1 LFSYNAFYIFA
12 AKNLNTQTMKEK
24 VDVKWQD
31 GMAFEASLHENTQKI
46 VIDAVPAV
54 GGRDLG
60 PRPKTLLLVSL
71 GGCTAMDVISILK
84 KMRVEPDY
92 FNVEVEG
99 ELTEEHPKYFHTIT
113 VNYIFRGKDLPMDKI
128 KKAVSL
134 SEERYCGVSEM
145 LRKSSKLSSNIIVE
159 DE

>member
-1 LFSYNAFYIFA
+1 MQR
-12 AKNLNTQTMKEK
+12 KKLNSETMNEK
-24 VDVKWQD
+24 VDIKWQD
-31 GMAFEASLHENTQKI
+31 EMAFEASLHENTQKI
-46 VIDAVPAV
+46 MIDATPAV
-54 GGRDLG
+54 GGRNLG
-60 PRPKTLLLVSL
+60 PRPKTLMLVSL

-84 KMRVEPDY
+84 KMRVKPDY

-145 LRKSSKLSSNIIVE
+145 LRKSSTLKSNIIVE
-159 DE
+159 D

>member
-1 LFSYNAFYIFA
+1 
-12 AKNLNTQTMKEK
+12 MKEK

-31 GMAFEASLHENTQKI
+31 EMAFEASLHDNTQKI
-46 VIDAVPAV
+46 MIDATPAV
-54 GGRDLG
+54 GGRNLG
-60 PRPKTLLLVSL
+60 PRPKTLMLVSL

-84 KMRVEPDY
+84 KMRVTPDY

-113 VNYIFRGKDLPMDKI
+113 VNYIFRGKDLPIDKI

-134 SEERYCGVSEM
+134 SEERYCGVTEM
-145 LRKSSKLSSNIIVE
+145 LRHSSKIISNIIVE
-159 DE
+159 D

>member
-1 LFSYNAFYIFA
+1 
-12 AKNLNTQTMKEK
+12 MKEK

-31 GMAFEASLHENTQKI
+31 EMAFEASLHENTQKI
-46 VIDAVPAV
+46 MIDATPAV
-54 GGRDLG
+54 GGRNLG
-60 PRPKTLLLVSL
+60 PRPKTLMLVSL

-84 KMRVEPDY
+84 KMRVTPEY

-145 LRKSSKLSSNIIVE
+145 LRKSSTLKSNIIVE
-159 DE
+159 D

>member
-1 LFSYNAFYIFA
+1 
-12 AKNLNTQTMKEK
+12 MKEK

-31 GMAFEASLHENTQKI
+31 EMAFEASLHDNTQKI
-46 VIDAVPAV
+46 MIDATPAV
-54 GGRDLG
+54 GGRNLG
-60 PRPKTLLLVSL
+60 PRPKTLMLVSL

-84 KMRVEPDY
+84 KMRVTPEY

-113 VNYIFRGKDLPMDKI
+113 VNYIFRGKDLPKDKI
-128 KKAVSL
+128 EKAVSL

-145 LRKSSKLSSNIIVE
+145 LRKSSKIISHIIIE
-159 DE
+159 D

>member
-1 LFSYNAFYIFA
+1 
-12 AKNLNTQTMKEK
+12 MKET
-24 VDVKWQD
+24 VQVKWQD
-31 GMAFEASLHENTQKI
+31 EMAFEASLHENTQKI
-46 VIDAVPAV
+46 MIDAVPSV
-54 GGRDLG
+54 GGRNLG
-60 PRPKTLLLVSL
+60 PRPKTLMLVSL

-84 KMRVEPDY
+84 KMRVTPEY

-134 SEERYCGVSEM
+134 SEERYCGVTKM
-145 LRKSSKLSSNIIVE
+145 LRQSSKMISNIIIE
-159 DE
+159 E

>member
-1 LFSYNAFYIFA
+1 
-12 AKNLNTQTMKEK
+12 MKEK
-24 VDVKWQD
+24 VDVRWQD
-31 GMAFEASLHENTQKI
+31 EMAFEASLHENTQKI
-46 VIDAVPAV
+46 MIDATPAV
-54 GGRDLG
+54 GGRNLG

-84 KMRVEPDY
+84 KMRVTPDY

-113 VNYIFRGKDLPMDKI
+113 VNYIFRGKDLPLDKI
-128 KKAVSL
+128 QKAVSL

-145 LRKSSKLSSNIIVE
+145 LRKSSTIKSNIIIE
-159 DE
+159 E

>member
-1 LFSYNAFYIFA
+1 LQR
-12 AKNLNTQTMKEK
+12 KKLNSETMNEK
-24 VDVKWQD
+24 VDIKWQD
-31 GMAFEASLHENTQKI
+31 EMAFEASLHENTQKI
-46 VIDAVPAV
+46 MIDATPAV
-54 GGRDLG
+54 GGRNLG
-60 PRPKTLLLVSL
+60 PRPKTLMLVSL

-84 KMRVEPDY
+84 KMRVKPDY

-145 LRKSSKLSSNIIVE
+145 LRKSSTLKSNIIVE
-159 DE
+159 D

>member
-1 LFSYNAFYIFA
+1 
-12 AKNLNTQTMKEK
+12 MKEK

>member
-1 LFSYNAFYIFA
+1 MLFITFA
-12 AKNLNTQTMKEK
+12 VQNLNTQTMKEK

-46 VIDAVPAV
+46 MIDATPAV

-60 PRPKTLLLVSL
+60 PRPKTLMLVSL

-84 KMRVEPDY
+84 KMRVTPDY

-113 VNYIFRGKDLPMDKI
+113 VNYIFRGKDLPMDKL

-134 SEERYCGVSEM
+134 SEERYCGVTEM
-145 LRKSSKLSSNIIVE
+145 LRHSAKIISNIIVE
-159 DE
+159 D

>member
-1 LFSYNAFYIFA
+1 
-12 AKNLNTQTMKEK
+12 MKEK

-46 VIDAVPAV
+46 MIDATPAV

-60 PRPKTLLLVSL
+60 PRPKTLMLVSL

-84 KMRVEPDY
+84 KMRVTPDY

-113 VNYIFRGKDLPMDKI
+113 VNYIFRGKDLPMDKL

-134 SEERYCGVSEM
+134 SEERYCGVTEM
-145 LRKSSKLSSNIIVE
+145 LRHSAKIISNIIVE
-159 DE
+159 D

>member
-1 LFSYNAFYIFA
+1 MN
-12 AKNLNTQTMKEK
+12 EK
-24 VDVKWQD
+24 VDIKWQD
-31 GMAFEASLHENTQKI
+31 EMAFEASLHENTQKI
-46 VIDAVPAV
+46 MIDATPAV
-54 GGRDLG
+54 GGRNLG
-60 PRPKTLLLVSL
+60 PRPKTLMLVSL

-84 KMRVEPDY
+84 KMRVKPDY

-145 LRKSSKLSSNIIVE
+145 LRKSSTLKSNIIVE
-159 DE
+159 D